1 MNAYLSVKE
10 YAALHGITEQAVY
23 KNIRTGRLAAEDRII
38 DGKCKKVIPHPG
50 QDPDLAAGRQGS
62 ADPAADPHPGP
73 DPDLQQL
80 PFQDPQPAPGSA
92 DPAADPHPGPDPD
105 LAAAFPGSAAGHQ
118 ETAALEAAIA
128 ALTKQLEEK
137 DKQIERLMVLLDQQQ
152 KLQAQ
157 SHYLLGT
164 ADQAQP
170 APGSEDPAADPH
182 PGQDPD
188 PQQLPSQDPQPA
200 EPPKKK
206 RSFWSWLFE

>member
-1 MNAYLSVKE
+1 MNDYLSVKE
-10 YAALHGITEQAVY
+10 YAATHGITEQAVY

-38 DGKCKKVIPHPG
+38 DGKCKKVIPRPG
-50 QDPDLAAGRQGS
+50 QDPDLAAGRHGRE
-62 ADPAADPHPGP
+62 
-73 DPDLQQL
+73 
-80 PFQDPQPAPGSA
+80 

-182 PGQDPD
+182 PGPDPD